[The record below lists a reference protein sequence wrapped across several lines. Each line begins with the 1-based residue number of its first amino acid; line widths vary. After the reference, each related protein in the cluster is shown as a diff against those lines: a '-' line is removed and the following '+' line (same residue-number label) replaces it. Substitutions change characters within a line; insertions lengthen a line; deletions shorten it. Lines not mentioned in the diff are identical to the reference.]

1 MKIKKKKR
9 AAPKGRRRRL
19 MRKEQKGQGFPSSFK
34 KIANN
39 PTVRQL
45 GKTAL
50 KRAINYAPQ
59 LYNLGTSKIK
69 KTAKK
74 ILQPGTPANLLKTLL
89 QNTANN
95 HYWKWNNQH

>member
-1 MKIKKKKR
+1 MKIKNKKR

-69 KTAKK
+69 KNSKK
-74 ILQPGTPANLLKTLL
+74 DFTTRHSCKLIKNFVTKYGK
-89 QNTANN
+89 
-95 HYWKWNNQH
+95 